1 MSTAKGIS
9 VLRRVTMALVVMA
22 VSACGGK
29 QPEAAP
35 VPEVR
40 PVETRVV
47 VDTLVVHDTVRL
59 RDADLEALVA
69 RLELQLLEKDAQIG
83 ELESR
88 LEEARDQV
96 VRAMARLQT
105 ASSRAEA
112 ASGMAEAELAIQ
124 TRQRAGGTRANT
136 EVAQAKRL
144 MQQSTDAF
152 NRGNYGGAL
161 YLANQAK
168 LIAAPTRAPGGER
181 AVRGE
186 VPFASPVTLKLT
198 SRSNVRDGPG
208 SNFRVAFRLASGSV
222 VTGYSYTEGWI
233 RITDETGRG
242 GWVSRSLVGR
252 GEP

>member
-1 MSTAKGIS
+1 MT
-9 VLRRVTMALVVMA
+9 

-29 QPEAAP
+29 QPESAP
-35 VPEVR
+35 VPEAR
-40 PVETRVV
+40 PVETRVI
-47 VDTLVVHDTVRL
+47 VDTLVMHDTVRV
-59 RDADLEALVA
+59 RDTDLEPRVA

-124 TRQRAGGTRANT
+124 SRQRVGGTQANS

-152 NRGNYGGAL
+152 NRGNFGGAL

-168 LIAAPTRAPGGER
+168 LIAAPARALGGER
-181 AVRGE
+181 SVRGE

-198 SRSNVRDGPG
+198 GKSNVRDGPG
-208 SNFRVAFRLASGSV
+208 PNFRVTFTLAGGSV

-233 RITDETGRG
+233 RISDQTGRG

-252 GEP
+252 GGP

>member
-1 MSTAKGIS
+1 
-9 VLRRVTMALVVMA
+9 MA

-29 QPEAAP
+29 QPESAP
-35 VPEVR
+35 PPEAG

-47 VDTLVVHDTVRL
+47 AETLVVRDTVRV
-59 RDADLEALVA
+59 RDPEVESRVA

-96 VRAMARLQT
+96 VRAMAKLQT

-124 TRQRAGGTRANT
+124 SRQRAGGTRAGPD
-136 EVAQAKRL
+136 VAQAKRL

-152 NRGNYGGAL
+152 NKGNFGGAL

-168 LIAAPTRAPGGER
+168 LVAAPARALSGER
-181 AVRGE
+181 SVRGE
-186 VPFASPVTLKLT
+186 VSFASPVTLKLT
-198 SRSNVRDGPG
+198 GRSNVRDGPG
-208 SNFRVAFRLASGSV
+208 PGFKVAFTLDGGAE

-233 RITDETGRG
+233 RISDATGRG
-242 GWVSRSLVGR
+242 GWISRSLIGR
-252 GEP
+252 GGP